1 MIMCITHTFP
11 LSVKHNVNYKIKGV
25 LIETA
30 EERRIKQIRDIMNE
44 SDEDGERENL
54 YFVHVPQDEALPI
67 KELSVYTRQDRVGDI
82 LIDHLKPFFR
92 SFSDKVDV
100 SLLKDQ
106 SDQLFGNNAMPSTLS
121 TEALA
126 RVADE
131 GQVEVFSLVRPVP
144 SNKFTSINIYL
155 DEIGMLK
162 RLPLNR
168 RAGTLAKQAGFDPE
182 PLFYGDVFVG
192 RMSVRQ
198 PSYVESY
205 ASFCISSYFTTNLG
219 QTFFKKHEL

>member
-1 MIMCITHTFP
+1 M
-11 LSVKHNVNYKIKGV
+11 
-25 LIETA
+25 
-30 EERRIKQIRDIMNE
+30 KQIRDIMNE
-44 SDEDGERENL
+44 KDDDGEQENL
-54 YFVHVPQDEALPI
+54 YFVHIPQDESLPL
-67 KELSVYTRQDRVGDI
+67 KELSVYTNPDRAGDI

-92 SFSDKVDV
+92 TLSDKVDV

-106 SDQLFGNNAMPSTLS
+106 NEQYFGNNAMPSTLS
-121 TEALA
+121 NEAIA

-131 GQVEVFSLVRPVP
+131 GQVEVFCLVRPVP

-168 RAGTLAKQAGFDPE
+168 RAGNLAKQAGFDPE

-192 RMSVRQ
+192 RLSV
-198 PSYVESY
+198 SYTS
-205 ASFCISSYFTTNLG
+205 G
-219 QTFFKKHEL
+219 